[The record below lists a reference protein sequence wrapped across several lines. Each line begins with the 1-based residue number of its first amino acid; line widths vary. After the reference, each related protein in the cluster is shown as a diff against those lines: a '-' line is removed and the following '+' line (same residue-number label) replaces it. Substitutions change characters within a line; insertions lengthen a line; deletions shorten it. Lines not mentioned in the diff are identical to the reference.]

1 MSNFKYIKNKYEINK
16 MRIAGKIAAQVLE
29 MIKYYIRPGIST
41 NQLNNLCHDYIVNKH
56 KATCA
61 TLNYY
66 GFPKSICVSINEVVC
81 HGIPNDRE
89 KLKNGDILNIDVAII
104 KDGFYSD
111 TSKMFI
117 VGKASNISKK
127 LCNVAKQSLYLAI
140 KMVKP
145 GINLNKLGKV
155 IQKFVESN
163 NFSVVRDYCGHG
175 IGKNFHEPP
184 QVLHY
189 ENSDYNCILQPGMIF
204 TIEPMINIGGHD
216 VYVTNDG
223 WTVKTKDSSLSAQY
237 EHTLLVT
244 NNGCEILT
252 LRSDDNIPKI
262 INHCPY

>member
-1 MSNFKYIKNKYEINK
+1 MSNFNYIKSKYEIKK
-16 MRIAGKIAAQVLE
+16 MRIAGKIAAKVLE
-29 MIKYYIRPGIST
+29 MISNHIRPGIST
-41 NQLNNLCHDYIVNKH
+41 NQLNNLCHDYIVH
-56 KATCA
+56 KQKAVCA

-81 HGIPNDRE
+81 HGIPNDKE

-117 VGKASNISKK
+117 VGRTSKISKK
-127 LCNVAKQSLYLAI
+127 LCYVAKQSLYLAI
-140 KMVKP
+140 KMIKP
-145 GINLNKLGKV
+145 GLKLNELGKV

-175 IGKNFHEPP
+175 IGRNFHEPP
-184 QVLHY
+184 QILHY
-189 ENSDYNCILQPGMIF
+189 YNEDNSSILQPGMIF
-204 TIEPMINIGGHD
+204 TIEPMVNIGDHN
-216 VYVTNDG
+216 VYITSDG
-223 WTVKTKDSSLSAQY
+223 WTVKTKDNSLSAQY

-244 NNGCEILT
+244 SNGCEVLT

-262 INHCPY
+262 ISHY